1 MSKVKFDRVC
11 KELLN
16 DLAYNLGFET
26 IQQFNIFAQKQIEKT
41 LGFTSKLRA
50 DSIDVAW
57 TAKLPKYGVT
67 KLAKEV
73 FSDVIVAWEVD
84 KSSNPNKTIRSSIDN
99 LNRCN
104 PRLGIELLLIGNSKI
119 TQFPKKLENAI
130 EIAQEKKCRI
140 VVIHDV
146 HFAKLFSAITGRHPE
161 RLYEVY
167 IQACKEKP
175 KIIKPL
181 KEELEKLVNNKKLD
195 KKFTNE
201 FRSKF
206 LEKLGA

>member
-1 MSKVKFDRVC
+1 MTKIKFDRVC

-16 DLAYNLGFET
+16 DLAQNLGFET
-26 IQQFNIFAQKQIEKT
+26 IPQFSIFAQKQIEKT
-41 LGFTSKLRA
+41 LGFTSKIRA

-57 TAKLPKYGVT
+57 TAPLLTYGVI

-84 KSSNPNKTIRSSIDN
+84 KSSNSNKSIKSSIDS

-104 PRLGIELLLIGNSKI
+104 PRLGIELLLIGNSEI
-119 TQFPKKLENAI
+119 PQFSKKFSNAI
-130 EIAQEKKCRI
+130 EIAKEKECRI

-167 IQACKEKP
+167 IQACEENP

-181 KEELEKLVNNKKLD
+181 KEELEKLIGDKKLD
-195 KKFTNE
+195 KKFKNE
-201 FRSKF
+201 FRGKF
-206 LEKLGA
+206 LDKLEV